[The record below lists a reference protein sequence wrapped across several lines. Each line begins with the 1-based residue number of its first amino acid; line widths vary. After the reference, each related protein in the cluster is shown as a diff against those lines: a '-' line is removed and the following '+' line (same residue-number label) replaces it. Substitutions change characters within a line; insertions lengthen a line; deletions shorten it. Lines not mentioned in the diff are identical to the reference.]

1 MGVAQKWLIFCN
13 FWVLKKLEDN
23 YVIQK
28 TLYFSLPDVH
38 SEEEI
43 SKKSKLNKLVKWNKS
58 ISQFSIFLEGKL
70 WYLCIQNHISEIDL
84 FVVITIFLPRL
95 IKIFWPAV
103 KYVRNQFIIPSPWC
117 CNQIQGHFFKNFFFA
132 LYWIVCVYLSTFF
145 GVNSG

>member
-1 MGVAQKWLIFCN
+1 MWS
-13 FWVLKKLEDN
+13 KKRFILRFLM
-23 YVIQK
+23 Y
-28 TLYFSLPDVH
+28 
-38 SEEEI
+38 SEEDIFNKVQANQTCEM
-43 SKKSKLNKLVKWNKS
+43 KKSNFTIFHFLRGKIMILMYSKSYLWNWF
-58 ISQFSIFLEGKL
+58 ICC
-70 WYLCIQNHISEIDL
+70 YHN
-84 FVVITIFLPRL
+84 IFLPRL